1 MTEQELG
8 VPIRSGAVM
17 TWGLR
22 CFGTNHRNRME
33 KSDVLPAHDVFSDSL
48 TTSVPATQ
56 LATALPAGA
65 DAVVAVRVP
74 EDEWFTSCPSTP
86 EPLTADAVIVQP

>member
-1 MTEQELG
+1 MTEQALG

-33 KSDVLPAHDVFSDSL
+33 KSDVLPAHDVF
-48 TTSVPATQ
+48 Q
-56 LATALPAGA
+56 
-65 DAVVAVRVP
+65 
-74 EDEWFTSCPSTP
+74 
-86 EPLTADAVIVQP
+86 

>member
-1 MTEQELG
+1 M
-8 VPIRSGAVM
+8 
-17 TWGLR
+17 
-22 CFGTNHRNRME
+22 F
-33 KSDVLPAHDVFSDSL
+33 FSDSL

-86 EPLTADAVIVQP
+86 ESLTADAVIVQL

>member
-1 MTEQELG
+1 M
-8 VPIRSGAVM
+8 
-17 TWGLR
+17 
-22 CFGTNHRNRME
+22 F
-33 KSDVLPAHDVFSDSL
+33 FSDSL

-56 LATALPAGA
+56 LATAGA

-86 EPLTADAVIVQP
+86 ESLTADAVIVQP

>member
-17 TWGLR
+17 TGGLR

-33 KSDVLPAHDVFSDSL
+33 KSDVLPAHDVF
-48 TTSVPATQ
+48 Q
-56 LATALPAGA
+56 
-65 DAVVAVRVP
+65 
-74 EDEWFTSCPSTP
+74 
-86 EPLTADAVIVQP
+86 

>member
-1 MTEQELG
+1 M
-8 VPIRSGAVM
+8 
-17 TWGLR
+17 
-22 CFGTNHRNRME
+22 F
-33 KSDVLPAHDVFSDSL
+33 FSDSL

-65 DAVVAVRVP
+65 DAVVAGRGP

-86 EPLTADAVIVQP
+86 ESLTADAVIVQP

>member
-1 MTEQELG
+1 M
-8 VPIRSGAVM
+8 
-17 TWGLR
+17 
-22 CFGTNHRNRME
+22 F
-33 KSDVLPAHDVFSDSL
+33 FSDSL

-86 EPLTADAVIVQP
+86 ETLTADAVVVQP

>member
-33 KSDVLPAHDVFSDSL
+33 KSDVLPAHDVFSDS
-48 TTSVPATQ
+48 SVPATQ

-86 EPLTADAVIVQP
+86 ESLTADAVIVQP